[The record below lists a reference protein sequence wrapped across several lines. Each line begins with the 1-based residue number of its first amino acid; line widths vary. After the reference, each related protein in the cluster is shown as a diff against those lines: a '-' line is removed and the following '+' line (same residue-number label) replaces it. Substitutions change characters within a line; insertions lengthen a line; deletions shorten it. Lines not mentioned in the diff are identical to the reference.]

1 MQKIY
6 YKQLDSPA
14 NVCSLSK
21 FVTRHG
27 QSQDQC
33 LIVTSK
39 DIYILRFD
47 TTKLKLTCER
57 LQCPSQFLPKDC
69 MFISQ
74 CSFEA

>member
-14 NVCSLSK
+14 NVYSLSK
-21 FVTRHG
+21 FATRHG
-27 QSQDQC
+27 PSQDQC

-47 TTKLKLTCER
+47 TEMFKLKCER
-57 LQCPSQFLPKDC
+57 LQCPSQLLPKEC